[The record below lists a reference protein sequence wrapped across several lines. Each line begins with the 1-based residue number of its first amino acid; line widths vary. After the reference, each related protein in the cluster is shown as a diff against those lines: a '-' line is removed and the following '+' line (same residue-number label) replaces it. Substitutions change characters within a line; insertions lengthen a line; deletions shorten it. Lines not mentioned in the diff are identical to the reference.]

1 MFYRQLAEI
10 SSYVHE
16 NDHGLNEII
25 QMLCLKSLS
34 PLKADALMYSELDIN
49 GFTIPQAS
57 FGIELRQ
64 INGELPAFHIA
75 ERTPFTDAI
84 RENRIVVINT
94 LPQWPKPYSALKK
107 LGIPESVKS
116 LITAPVEISGL
127 PIGSLTTFSH
137 ARLELENEL
146 AEFVEAVAMILALAI
161 KGQRKFPILRG
172 ISDDRDFDE
181 IATIPKLHA
190 IDKNLSE
197 RQLLILKLIA
207 EGRTNASIA
216 DVLGYSES
224 LIRQETIKIYAK
236 LNCSGRNEAAQ
247 VFNRMEK
254 EKEVATA

>member
-1 MFYRQLAEI
+1 
-10 SSYVHE
+10 
-16 NDHGLNEII
+16 
-25 QMLCLKSLS
+25 MLCLKSLS
-34 PLKADALMYSELDIN
+34 PLKADALMYSELESN
-49 GFTIPQAS
+49 GYTVPQAS
-57 FGIELRQ
+57 FGIELKQ

-94 LPQWPKPYSALKK
+94 LPQWPKPYASLRK

-116 LITAPVEISGL
+116 LVTAPVEISGL

-146 AEFVEAVAMILALAI
+146 AEFVEAVSMILALAI
-161 KGQRKFPILRG
+161 KGQRKLPILRTV
-172 ISDDRDFDE
+172 SDVHDFDVAE
-181 IATIPKLHA
+181 TIPTHHE
-190 IDKNLSE
+190 INTNLSE

-207 EGRTNASIA
+207 EGRTNAAIA

-247 VFNRMEK
+247 VYHRMEK
-254 EKEVATA
+254 EKDVLTA

>member
-1 MFYRQLAEI
+1 VFYRQLAEI

-16 NDHGLNEII
+16 NDQGLNEII

-34 PLKADALMYSELDIN
+34 PLKADALMYSELDSN

-161 KGQRKFPILRG
+161 KGQRKFPILRS
-172 ISDDRDFDE
+172 ISDGHDFDE
-181 IATIPKLHA
+181 VAITPKLHE
-190 IDKNLSE
+190 IDKDLSE

-247 VFNRMEK
+247 VFHRMEK

>member
-1 MFYRQLAEI
+1 MFSRQLAEI

-16 NDHGLNEII
+16 NSHSLSEII

-34 PLKADALMYSELDIN
+34 PLEADALMYSELDSN
-49 GFTIPQAS
+49 GYTIPEAS

-84 RENRIVVINT
+84 RENRIIVINT

-137 ARLELENEL
+137 ARLELKDDLE
-146 AEFVEAVAMILALAI
+146 EFIQAVAMILALAI
-161 KGQRKFPILRG
+161 KGQRHLPLIGSPSNNHRFENIEM
-172 ISDDRDFDE
+172 ISAHSE
-181 IATIPKLHA
+181 V
-190 IDKNLSE
+190 DKNLSE

-247 VFNRMEK
+247 VYHRMEK

>member
-1 MFYRQLAEI
+1 
-10 SSYVHE
+10 
-16 NDHGLNEII
+16 
-25 QMLCLKSLS
+25 MLCLKSLS
-34 PLKADALMYSELDIN
+34 PLRADALMYSELDN
-49 GFTIPQAS
+49 YGNTIPQAS

-64 INGELPAFHIA
+64 MNGEVPAFHIG

-84 RENRIVVINT
+84 RENRIIVINT

-107 LGIPESVKS
+107 LGFPESVKS
-116 LITAPVEISGL
+116 LIAAPVEVSGL
-127 PIGSLTTFSH
+127 PIGSLTAFSH
-137 ARLELENEL
+137 ARLELEDEL
-146 AEFVEAVAMILALAI
+146 EEFIEAVSMILALAI
-161 KGQRKFPILRG
+161 KSQRKLPSLGTPSNNHSLGDIEMIPIRH
-172 ISDDRDFDE
+172 E
-181 IATIPKLHA
+181 

-207 EGRTNASIA
+207 EGRTNSSIA

-247 VFNRMEK
+247 VYHRMEK

>member
-10 SSYVHE
+10 SSYVTE
-16 NDHGLNEII
+16 SSHGLNEIL
-25 QMLCLKSLS
+25 QMLCLKALS
-34 PLKADALMYSELDIN
+34 PLKADALIYSELDTS
-49 GFTIPQAS
+49 GYTVPLAS
-57 FGIELRQ
+57 FGIDLKV
-64 INGELPAFHIA
+64 NDGDLPMFHLS

-84 RENRIVVINT
+84 RESRVIVVNT
-94 LPQWPKPYSALKK
+94 LPLWPKPYSALRK
-107 LGIPESVKS
+107 LEIPETLKS
-116 LITAPVEISGL
+116 LITSPVEVSGL

-137 ARLELENEL
+137 AKLDL
-146 AEFVEAVAMILALAI
+146 AEDLTEFIEALSMILAIAL
-161 KGQRKFPILRG
+161 KNEKSFPFQSG
-172 ISDDRDFDE
+172 ASSNGSVK
-181 IATIPKLHA
+181 IPDTSQVRPE

-247 VFNRMEK
+247 AYHRLEMEK
-254 EKEVATA
+254 ESINA